1 VDDFVFLGA
10 LRVKRAVDPV
20 ISVVRVRVF
29 MVEQVMVSDKPSA
42 SWVVEHHSS
51 YIDENAQRG
60 ERFYVKRNP
69 QERYEDACRLDGG
82 FENVASVC
90 VDELNVFFVVVK
102 FVYIVISAV
111 CVKIQ
116 MRYIEPQVVEE

>member
-69 QERYEDACRLDGG
+69 QGMKMPADWMGVSRMWLLY
-82 FENVASVC
+82 ASMN
-90 VDELNVFFVVVK
+90 LMSFL
-102 FVYIVISAV
+102 
-111 CVKIQ
+111 
-116 MRYIEPQVVEE
+116 